1 MGAGFSNPMDD
12 AKQERMQTIIKE
24 FLEVFASVF
33 PNSYKDALIE
43 SVKEGKQPEEEDER
57 KLPDVPTPEDPLK
70 EGSVTKECAFRKNFK
85 VNHLVAMNKADN
97 FRIDYFD
104 KEGGSLKGS
113 INCAGYKTKKVEG
126 DEHGMEVI
134 PSDDSRRTY
143 RLRFESDEE
152 RDEWLDVINNACKKA
167 TAPENPDKLLAKAF
181 NGAYRAV
188 RWHYGKKINTLLLS
202 LCTFFIVHMFTHCM
216 ECIFCSHLRLLC
228 AALLY
233 YMNMNM

>member
-24 FLEVFASVF
+24 FLEVFSSVF
-33 PNSYKDALIE
+33 PNTYKEALIE
-43 SVKEGKQPEEEDER
+43 SVKEGAAPEEEDER
-57 KLPDVPTPEDPLK
+57 QLPEVPTPEDPLK

-113 INCAGYKTKKVEG
+113 INCAGYKTQTVEEDNG
-126 DEHGMEVI
+126 IDVI

-143 RLRFESDEE
+143 KLRFETAEL
-152 RDEWLDVINNACKKA
+152 RDEWLEVVNNACKKA
-167 TAPENPDKLLAKAF
+167 KAPENPDKLLAKAF

-188 RWHYGKKINTLLLS
+188 RWHYGTS
-202 LCTFFIVHMFTHCM
+202 L
-216 ECIFCSHLRLLC
+216 
-228 AALLY
+228 
-233 YMNMNM
+233 